1 MLCILYTLHPQR
13 GHDEARQAA
22 GQVAHLPVPQ
32 QGTAGRHRDPEQ
44 ADQLLHTEVRQ
55 YYNTDRIMKYFD
67 YIIIKY

>member
-1 MLCILYTLHPQR
+1 MLCILYTLHTQR